1 MLGLGQEVKEITLVK
16 LGLAEHSSL
25 QELLAA
31 VVECAVEE
39 GKEDSSVFVKDV
51 TVGIVQ
57 LAKDV
62 DIAENGVRVGCHD
75 ECGQILFLRICNW
88 VSLRV

>member
-1 MLGLGQEVKEITLVK
+1 MLGLGQEVKKITLVK

-39 GKEDSSVFVKDV
+39 GKEDSSVFVENV
-51 TVGIVQ
+51 TVRIVQ

-62 DIAENGVRVGCHD
+62 DIAENGVRAGCHG
-75 ECGQILFLRICNW
+75 ERG
-88 VSLRV
+88 